1 MELNR
6 IFLKKIKTPETY
18 TMEVSESLDRDTV
31 FLTIK
36 YLKGKFTLEKTFR
49 NTVLGREDMEKAIKE
64 YNSEEKIK
72 QHFGL

>member
-1 MELNR
+1 MDLNR
-6 IFLKKIKTPETY
+6 IFVKKIKTPDTF
-18 TMEVSESLDRDTV
+18 TMEVSESLDRDNV

-49 NTVLGREDMEKAIKE
+49 NTISGRDDMEKAIKE
-64 YNSEEKIK
+64 YNSEERIK